1 VQHAE
6 PSRYPLAGLVVCD
19 CCEKKLQGNL
29 VRGHAFY
36 RCRVSSDYPVNDHPR
51 TLAVREDRLLP
62 HVDAWLCDLFS
73 ADRIEA
79 TAAQIVV
86 EDSLGHREDPAITRA
101 RATLTECERKLSK
114 HLDGLEAGIPAEVIA
129 SRIAATQREKTA
141 AESVLATVPPTPQ
154 PLHFEQV
161 LDTLTALR
169 NLPGLLD
176 RIEQADRAALYQA
189 LGLTVRYRRIGTT
202 EEVKLTSTL
211 RSVDLERVSGNNT
224 SRNSQVTDPQGV
236 DLERVGGGTP
246 TRFGGLQPSPLD
258 RVQGRT
264 SPDIPSRS
272 LFTVVAVLTSE
283 EPCFNSDLWH
293 NFAMLENALL
303 ASDLRTVEDVSQL
316 RLRSDTQLPERTCEM
331 TFDRLRTHE

>member
-189 LGLTVRYRRIGTT
+189 LELTVRYRRIGTT

-246 TRFGGLQPSPLD
+246 TCFSGLQPSPLD

-264 SPDIPSRS
+264 SYFCRLHRVGRQSR
-272 LFTVVAVLTSE
+272 LMRYLLAVLVAH
-283 EPCFNSDLWH
+283 PQ
-293 NFAMLENALL
+293 
-303 ASDLRTVEDVSQL
+303 VS
-316 RLRSDTQLPERTCEM
+316 R
-331 TFDRLRTHE
+331 